1 MQKLFVTL
9 ILTIVMTASATA
21 QKKYNLLVGTYTNS
35 CDSKGIYVFD
45 FNPETADSK
54 QKSSTRKL
62 ISPSYLSVSA
72 DGRFI
77 YAVNEDGKK
86 SSVSALNYNRKSG
99 EILYVNS
106 VDSKGADPCH
116 IINDDENVLV
126 SNYSGGTISVFK
138 RKNNGGLTE
147 AVQVIAHEGHSAN
160 AKRQEAPHVHMAQFS
175 PDKKFVLTSDL
186 GTDRIYVYRYYPD
199 AEKKVLEFQDT
210 IPIKTGS
217 GPRHFAFSP
226 NGNHVY
232 VLQELDGTITAF
244 NYNDGKLK
252 RIQETSV
259 VQKDFKGE
267 NGAAA
272 IKFSSD
278 GKFLYAT
285 NRGDAN
291 TISVFEIGANGRLV
305 HKSTVPTG
313 GNGPRDFALSPDEKF
328 VLIAHQN
335 SNNIVIFNRDPSTG
349 LLEKTGKKVEMCAPV
364 CLVFD
369 EVK

>member
-1 MQKLFVTL
+1 MA
-9 ILTIVMTASATA
+9 LTVCSLGIA

-35 CDSKGIYVFD
+35 CDSKGIYVYD

-54 QKSSTRKL
+54 QKSSTGKL
-62 ISPSYLSVSA
+62 TSPSYLSVSP
-72 DGRFI
+72 DQKFI

-86 SSVSALNYNRKSG
+86 STVSALNYNPKSG

-116 IINDDENVLV
+116 IINDDKNVIV

-138 RKNNGGLTE
+138 KKNNGGLTE
-147 AVQVIAHEGHSAN
+147 AAQVIAHEGHSVN
-160 AKRQEAPHVHMAQFS
+160 AQRQESPHVHMAQFS
-175 PDKKFVLTSDL
+175 PDKKFVFTSDL

-199 AEKKVLEFQDT
+199 SDKKVLEFQDT

-226 NGNHVY
+226 DSNHLY
-232 VLQELDGTITAF
+232 AIQELDGTITAF
-244 NYNDGKLK
+244 NYSDGKLK
-252 RIQETSV
+252 RIQETSIV
-259 VQKDFKGE
+259 KPDFKGDISS
-267 NGAAA
+267 AA
-272 IKFSSD
+272 IKISSD

-291 TISVFEIGANGRLV
+291 TISVFAIEPNGRLT
-305 HKSTVPTG
+305 HKSTIPTG
-313 GNGPRDFALSPDEKF
+313 GKGPRDFAFSPDEKF
-328 VLIAHQN
+328 ILIAHQYT
-335 SNNIVIFNRDPSTG
+335 NNIVIFERNSATG
-349 LLEKTGKKVEMCAPV
+349 LLEKTAKKIEVCSPV